1 MHMGVK
7 HKMGVIV
14 GGNSVAK
21 IFTNDKLK
29 SKFIELIEQAD
40 VILACRVSP
49 K

>member
-1 MHMGVK
+1 MHIGAN

-14 GGNSVAK
+14 GGSSVAK
-21 IFTNDKLK
+21 IFANEKLMN
-29 SKFIELIEQAD
+29 KFIELIEKAD